1 LQRILTR
8 DLNKFPY
15 KIKLYNNCCLETC
28 QLDQFVTEFLVLA
41 EEADFHK
48 KLMMGGGAHIHL
60 SGFVN
65 KHSAAYGH
73 HNNHQESIEGHF
85 HNARLTVWCGI
96 MAHRALSP
104 FSFKMIKDVLQPT
117 CERYRQMRKTL
128 FCSHCWKTETG
139 RKYGST
145 NTERPLHCK
154 RNNDIASKNAPIMS
168 CHGLETLIGLR
179 DLLIS

>member
-1 LQRILTR
+1 LPRNLPAR
-8 DLNKFPY
+8 S
-15 KIKLYNNCCLETC
+15 
-28 QLDQFVTEFLVLA
+28 QFVIEFLVLA
-41 EEADFHK
+41 EEAYFHK

-73 HNNHQESIEGHF
+73 QESIEGHF
-85 HNARLTVWCGI
+85 HNARVTVWCGI

-145 NTERPLHCK
+145 NTKRPSHCK
-154 RNNDIASKNAPIMS
+154 RNNDIASKNAPIML
-168 CHGLETLIGLR
+168 CHGLETLLALR